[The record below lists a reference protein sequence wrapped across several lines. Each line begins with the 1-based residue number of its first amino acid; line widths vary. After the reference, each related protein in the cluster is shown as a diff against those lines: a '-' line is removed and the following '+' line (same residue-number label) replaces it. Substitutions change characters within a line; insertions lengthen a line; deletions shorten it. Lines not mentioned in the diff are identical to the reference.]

1 MNSRQIHNEL
11 ELRETRFRLQKE
23 DLDYIQKLKK
33 DLEEFEKKEWIE
45 K

>member
-11 ELRETRFRLQKE
+11 ELRENRLRLQKG
-23 DLDYIQKLKK
+23 DLDYIQKLKES
-33 DLEEFEKKEWIE
+33 LEEFEKKEWIE